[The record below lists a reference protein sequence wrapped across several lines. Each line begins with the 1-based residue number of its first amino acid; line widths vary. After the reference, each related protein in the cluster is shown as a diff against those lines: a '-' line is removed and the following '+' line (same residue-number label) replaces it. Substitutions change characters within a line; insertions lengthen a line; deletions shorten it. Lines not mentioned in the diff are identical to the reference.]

1 MQKVYF
7 DHAATSFPKPPEVVS
22 AMVAYMERVGSNVGR
37 GGYASAYEAAGTVLA
52 ARERLCALLGGPDP
66 RNVIFTLNVTEALN
80 MILKGFLR
88 PGDHVLVSAVEH
100 NAVMRPLV
108 QLSQTGVAFD
118 RIPCDGEGV
127 LCLDALDG
135 LVHPSTRAVVLTH
148 ASNVAGTIQPVAQ
161 VGAFCRAHGLRFIVD
176 CAQTAG
182 MEPVDMG
189 SMGIDALAFTG
200 HKGLLGPQGTGGF
213 LVTDAFEKELDP
225 LISGGTGSF
234 SHLETVPALLP
245 DRFEAGTLNLPG
257 IYGLHAALG
266 FLEKTGI
273 DVIRARERA
282 LTARFLAAVAEDGR
296 IRVAGPRTAEG
307 RTAVVSLDFP
317 GRDNAEIAFRLD
329 SEYGV
334 MTRCGLHC
342 APNAHRTLGT
352 YPQGTVR
359 FSFGYG
365 NTEEEIDYASDAI
378 GRILNG

>member
-80 MILKGFLR
+80 MILKGFLC

-118 RIPCDGEGV
+118 RIPCDGEGA

-135 LVHPSTRAVVLTH
+135 LVRPSTRAVVLTH

-189 SMGIDALAFTG
+189 PMGIDALAFTG

>member
-80 MILKGFLR
+80 MILKGFLC

-135 LVHPSTRAVVLTH
+135 LVRPSTRAVVLTH

-182 MEPVDMG
+182 MEPVDLG

-266 FLEKTGI
+266 FLEETGI
-273 DVIRARERA
+273 DVIRAWERA

>member
-118 RIPCDGEGV
+118 RIPCDGEGA

-135 LVHPSTRAVVLTH
+135 LVRPSTRAVVLTH

-213 LVTDAFEKELDP
+213 LVTDVFEKELDP

>member
-80 MILKGFLR
+80 MILKGFLC

-266 FLEKTGI
+266 FLEETGI

>member
-80 MILKGFLR
+80 MILKGFLC

-135 LVHPSTRAVVLTH
+135 LVRPSTRAVVLTH

-176 CAQTAG
+176 
-182 MEPVDMG
+182 
-189 SMGIDALAFTG
+189 SLAFTG

-266 FLEKTGI
+266 FLEETGI
-273 DVIRARERA
+273 DVIRAWERA

>member
-118 RIPCDGEGV
+118 RIPCDGEGA

-135 LVHPSTRAVVLTH
+135 LVRPSARAVVLTH

>member
-118 RIPCDGEGV
+118 RIPCDGEGA

-135 LVHPSTRAVVLTH
+135 LVRPSTRAVVLTH

>member
-80 MILKGFLR
+80 MILKGFLC

-118 RIPCDGEGV
+118 RIPCDGEGA

-135 LVHPSTRAVVLTH
+135 LVRPSTRAVVLTH

-189 SMGIDALAFTG
+189 PMGIDALAFTG

-273 DVIRARERA
+273 DVIRAWERA

-296 IRVAGPRTAEG
+296 IRVAGPRSAEG

>member
-118 RIPCDGEGV
+118 RIPCDGEGA
-127 LCLDALDG
+127 LCLGALDG
-135 LVHPSTRAVVLTH
+135 LVRPSTRAVVLTH

-189 SMGIDALAFTG
+189 PMGIDALAFTG

-365 NTEEEIDYASDAI
+365 NTEEEVDYASDAI

>member
-7 DHAATSFPKPPEVVS
+7 DHAATSFPKPPAVVS
-22 AMVAYMERVGSNVGR
+22 AMVAYMERIGSNVGR

-100 NAVMRPLV
+100 NAVMRPVV
-108 QLSQTGVAFD
+108 QLAQTGVAFD
-118 RIPCDGEGV
+118 RIPCDGEGA

-135 LVHPSTRAVVLTH
+135 LVRPNTRAVVLTH
-148 ASNVAGTIQPVAQ
+148 ASNVAGTIQPVAR
-161 VGAFCRAHGLRFIVD
+161 VGAFCRAHGLRFVVD

-182 MEPVDMG
+182 TEPIDMA
-189 SMGIDALAFTG
+189 SMGADALAFTG

-213 LVTDAFEKELDP
+213 LITDEFEKELTP

-234 SHLETVPALLP
+234 SHLETVPGPLP

-266 FLEKTGI
+266 FLEETGI
-273 DVIRARERA
+273 GTIRAREQA
-282 LTARFLAAVAEDGR
+282 LTARFLAAAAGDDR

-359 FSFGYG
+359 FSFGYW
-365 NTEEEIDYASDAI
+365 NTEEEIDYAADVI

>member
-1 MQKVYF
+1 M
-7 DHAATSFPKPPEVVS
+7 
-22 AMVAYMERVGSNVGR
+22 
-37 GGYASAYEAAGTVLA
+37 
-52 ARERLCALLGGPDP
+52 
-66 RNVIFTLNVTEALN
+66 
-80 MILKGFLR
+80 
-88 PGDHVLVSAVEH
+88 
-100 NAVMRPLV
+100 
-108 QLSQTGVAFD
+108 
-118 RIPCDGEGV
+118 
-127 LCLDALDG
+127 
-135 LVHPSTRAVVLTH
+135 
-148 ASNVAGTIQPVAQ
+148 
-161 VGAFCRAHGLRFIVD
+161 GAFCRAHGLRFVVD

-182 MEPVDMG
+182 AESIDMA
-189 SMGIDALAFTG
+189 SMGADALAFTG

-213 LVTDAFEKELDP
+213 LITDEFEKELTP

-234 SHLETVPALLP
+234 SHLETVPGPLP

-266 FLEKTGI
+266 FLEETGI
-273 DVIRARERA
+273 GTIRAREQA
-282 LTARFLAAVAEDGR
+282 LTARFLAAAAGDDR

-359 FSFGYG
+359 FSFGYW
-365 NTEEEIDYASDAI
+365 NTEEEIDYAADAI

>member
-7 DHAATSFPKPPEVVS
+7 DHAATSFPKPPAVVS
-22 AMVAYMERVGSNVGR
+22 AMVAYMERIGSNVGR

-100 NAVMRPLV
+100 NAVMRPVV
-108 QLSQTGVAFD
+108 QLAQTGVAFD
-118 RIPCDGEGV
+118 RIPCDGEGA

-135 LVHPSTRAVVLTH
+135 LVRPNTRAVVLTH
-148 ASNVAGTIQPVAQ
+148 ASNVAGTIQPVAR
-161 VGAFCRAHGLRFIVD
+161 VGAFCRAHGLRFVVD

-182 MEPVDMG
+182 TESIDMA
-189 SMGIDALAFTG
+189 SMGADALAFTG

-213 LVTDAFEKELDP
+213 LITDEFEKELTP

-234 SHLETVPALLP
+234 SHLETVPGPLP

-266 FLEKTGI
+266 FLEETGI
-273 DVIRARERA
+273 GTIREREQA
-282 LTARFLAAVAEDGR
+282 LTARFLAAAAGDDR

-359 FSFGYG
+359 FSFGYW
-365 NTEEEIDYASDAI
+365 NTEEEIDYAADAI

>member
-22 AMVAYMERVGSNVGR
+22 AMVADMERVGSNVGR

-118 RIPCDGEGV
+118 RIPCDGEGA
-127 LCLDALDG
+127 LCLGALDG
-135 LVHPSTRAVVLTH
+135 LVRPSTRAVVLTH

-189 SMGIDALAFTG
+189 PMGIDALAFTG

-365 NTEEEIDYASDAI
+365 NTEEEVDYASDAI

>member
-266 FLEKTGI
+266 FLEETGI

-342 APNAHRTLGT
+342 DPNAHRTLGT

>member
-1 MQKVYF
+1 
-7 DHAATSFPKPPEVVS
+7 
-22 AMVAYMERVGSNVGR
+22 
-37 GGYASAYEAAGTVLA
+37 
-52 ARERLCALLGGPDP
+52 
-66 RNVIFTLNVTEALN
+66 
-80 MILKGFLR
+80 
-88 PGDHVLVSAVEH
+88 
-100 NAVMRPLV
+100 
-108 QLSQTGVAFD
+108 
-118 RIPCDGEGV
+118 
-127 LCLDALDG
+127 
-135 LVHPSTRAVVLTH
+135 
-148 ASNVAGTIQPVAQ
+148 
-161 VGAFCRAHGLRFIVD
+161 
-176 CAQTAG
+176 
-182 MEPVDMG
+182 MG

>member
-66 RNVIFTLNVTEALN
+66 RNVIFTLNVTGALN

-108 QLSQTGVAFD
+108 QLSRAGVAFD
-118 RIPCDGEGV
+118 RIPCDGEGA
-127 LCLDALDG
+127 LSPDALDG
-135 LVHPSTRAVVLTH
+135 LVRPNTRAVVLTH

-161 VGAFCRAHGLRFIVD
+161 VGAFCRAHGLRFVVD

-182 MEPVDMG
+182 MEPIDMA

-213 LVTDAFEKELDP
+213 LITDAFAKELDP

-234 SHLETVPALLP
+234 SHLETVPELLP

-266 FLEKTGI
+266 FLEETGI
-273 DVIRARERA
+273 GAIRARERA
-282 LTARFLAAVAEDGR
+282 MTARFLEAVAGDGR

-329 SEYGV
+329 SDYGI

-365 NTEEEIDYASDAI
+365 NTEEEIDYAADAV

>member
-37 GGYASAYEAAGTVLA
+37 GGYEAAGTVLA

-80 MILKGFLR
+80 MILKGFLC

-118 RIPCDGEGV
+118 RIPCDGEGA

-135 LVHPSTRAVVLTH
+135 LVRPSTRAVVLTH

-189 SMGIDALAFTG
+189 PMGIDALAFTG

-266 FLEKTGI
+266 FLEETGI
-273 DVIRARERA
+273 DVIRAWERA

>member
-118 RIPCDGEGV
+118 RIPCDGEGA

-135 LVHPSTRAVVLTH
+135 LVRPSTRAVVLTH

-234 SHLETVPALLP
+234 SHLETVPVLLP

>member
-7 DHAATSFPKPPEVVS
+7 DHAATSFPKPPAVVS
-22 AMVAYMERVGSNVGR
+22 AMVAYMERIGSNVGR

-100 NAVMRPLV
+100 NAVMRPVV
-108 QLSQTGVAFD
+108 QLAQTGVAFD
-118 RIPCDGEGV
+118 RIPCDGEGA

-135 LVHPSTRAVVLTH
+135 LVRPNTRAVVLTH
-148 ASNVAGTIQPVAQ
+148 ASNVAGTIQPVAR
-161 VGAFCRAHGLRFIVD
+161 VGAFCRAHGLRFVVD

-182 MEPVDMG
+182 AEPIDMA
-189 SMGIDALAFTG
+189 SMGVDALAFTG

-213 LVTDAFEKELDP
+213 LITDEFEKELTP

-234 SHLETVPALLP
+234 SHLETVPGPLP

-266 FLEKTGI
+266 FLEETGI
-273 DVIRARERA
+273 GTIRAREQA
-282 LTARFLAAVAEDGR
+282 LTARFLAAAAGDDR

-317 GRDNAEIAFRLD
+317 GWDNAEIAFRLD

-359 FSFGYG
+359 FSFGYW
-365 NTEEEIDYASDAI
+365 NTEEEIDYAADVI